1 MNIFNTQEMV
11 TYWLETIAMALFRNH
26 FEKMYCH
33 TGSGGNGKGVLFTLI
48 KEATGAY
55 YYQAPN
61 EFLTTTYKADAPNST
76 LANARGVRIFVTSEP
91 STMNTDGKGIKTS
104 TDLIKM
110 LTGGDEIN
118 ARDLYQTSKQTF
130 KPVFTPFLQ
139 CNAIPELSKV
149 DGGMRRRFE
158 KVDYPNKFVQN
169 PAKPNERP
177 VNYTLKAQMQE
188 YEVVNEFMLLLLD
201 VAKAFT
207 VFHVPASVKESTN
220 VFLNDSDKVLGWL
233 QSRVEVVDVLPDRE
247 ERITKGQAHAM
258 FKEYLGGYMSA
269 QLFHQQ
275 MKVNEVNERK
285 IQGNEYYFIKRKIQE
300 EE

>member
-1 MNIFNTQEMV
+1 
-11 TYWLETIAMALFRNH
+11 
-26 FEKMYCH
+26 
-33 TGSGGNGKGVLFTLI
+33 
-48 KEATGAY
+48 
-55 YYQAPN
+55 
-61 EFLTTTYKADAPNST
+61 
-76 LANARGVRIFVTSEP
+76 
-91 STMNTDGKGIKTS
+91 
-104 TDLIKM
+104 
-110 LTGGDEIN
+110 
-118 ARDLYQTSKQTF
+118 
-130 KPVFTPFLQ
+130 
-139 CNAIPELSKV
+139 
-149 DGGMRRRFE
+149 
-158 KVDYPNKFVQN
+158 
-169 PAKPNERP
+169 
-177 VNYTLKAQMQE
+177 MQE